1 MQNGSLPG
9 WKWGLYAELETAT
22 LIVCCLWA
30 IVSCSFQFACIY
42 YYRATAAYGWFS
54 VGSDQVLRIC
64 MHACIFDPLNPLI
77 CSQIGWGWYLSPQV
91 FETIM
96 KNCGESVHQ
105 QVAEKDV
112 LREMVKIVKKK
123 VSLVGIAWALKYFQ
137 FSSPQWELRL
147 LISLL
152 GH

>member
-1 MQNGSLPG
+1 MQLN
-9 WKWGLYAELETAT
+9 W
-22 LIVCCLWA
+22 
-30 IVSCSFQFACIY
+30 
-42 YYRATAAYGWFS
+42 
-54 VGSDQVLRIC
+54 VGGD
-64 MHACIFDPLNPLI
+64 
-77 CSQIGWGWYLSPQV
+77 LSPQV

-123 VSLVGIAWALKYFQ
+123 VSLAGIAWALKYFQ
-137 FSSPQWELRL
+137 FSSPQWELGL